1 MHLLT
6 SIDWTGHMMS
16 CIYVSGY
23 QECRKSWPPTRFQ
36 RLCIKPKRN
45 KSRREGEI
53 FVSDLNSRADPVVV
67 SGMFYLVVIT
77 ECPQATCVSA
87 CHRIN
92 NE

>member
-1 MHLLT
+1 M
-6 SIDWTGHMMS
+6 
-16 CIYVSGY
+16 SGY
-23 QECRKSWPPTRFQ
+23 QECRKSWPPTV
-36 RLCIKPKRN
+36 LGSKDYLVVVHKPKRN

-87 CHRIN
+87 CPRIN